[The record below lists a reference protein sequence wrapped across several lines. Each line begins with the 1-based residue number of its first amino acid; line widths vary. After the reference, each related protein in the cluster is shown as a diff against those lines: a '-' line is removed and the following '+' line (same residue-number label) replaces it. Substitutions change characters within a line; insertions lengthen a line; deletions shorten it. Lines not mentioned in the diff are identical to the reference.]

1 MSLFGSSPDDSSLQD
16 SSAQKGSKSLFDDDH
31 VPEAKSHTS
40 LFDDN
45 EDNIESPWSIPTP
58 KKAGRE
64 NLVRTLLPAAA
75 VPESYIDA
83 YDILVDSEYRTNS
96 GTVSTSGVKK
106 LIEGT
111 GLEKVEQ
118 ERILKLFSG
127 GKDLTTGL
135 GRNEYNILLALIGL
149 SQENEEAT
157 LDGVDERRA
166 RRCQTIYDRGFS
178 SSLTSLPDLPRPSL
192 PLIDQLR
199 SGKVSDNLE
208 DTSPRS
214 QRPSSSPDQGIP
226 RDSPSKSRRLRKESL
241 ENIDADPWGSP
252 ALHKGHTHIV
262 ENEATPPTNGSTA
275 VRPLINGVSSAARTT
290 SAFTTHADGHSSMPA
305 DVEGPSPDPTRND
318 GVEGWTSYGQSTGGF
333 ANSGQS
339 GLSPGGFGQGSDDL
353 SRPPGGPVRRSL
365 GGGRSTN
372 RGIEEIVTVTL
383 LPEKE
388 GMFLFQHRNYE
399 IKSQRRG
406 STVVRRYSD
415 FVWLLDCLHKRYPFR
430 QLPLLPPKTIAG
442 RPPWLMICGA
452 SVLIWFIGFSQ
463 RPAPLF

>member
-31 VPEAKSHTS
+31 APGAKSHTS

-45 EDNIESPWSIPTP
+45 EDSNESPWSIPTP

-64 NLVRTLLPAAA
+64 NLVRSLLPAAA

-83 YDILVDSEYRTNS
+83 YDVLLDSEYRTDA
-96 GTVSTSGVKK
+96 GTVSTSGAKK
-106 LIEGT
+106 LIAGT

-118 ERILKLFSG
+118 ERILKLVSG
-127 GKDLTTGL
+127 GKDLPNGL
-135 GRNEYNILLALIGL
+135 GRNEYNVLLALIGL
-149 SQENEEAT
+149 SQEKEEAT

-166 RRCQTIYDRGFS
+166 RRCHTIYDRGLS
-178 SSLTSLPDLPRPSL
+178 SSLTSLPELPRPSL

-208 DTSPRS
+208 ETSPQS
-214 QRPSSSPDQGIP
+214 QRPSSSADQDTTQ
-226 RDSPSKSRRLRKESL
+226 DSPSKSRRLRKESL

-252 ALHKGHTHIV
+252 ALHKGHTHSV
-262 ENEATPPTNGSTA
+262 KNEATPSANETTA
-275 VRPLINGVSSAARTT
+275 VRPLLNGMSGAARTT

-305 DVEGPSPDPTRND
+305 DVEGPPPDPTRD
-318 GVEGWTSYGQSTGGF
+318 GGVGGWTSYEQSTSGF
-333 ANSGQS
+333 ANSGQP
-339 GLSPGGFGQGSDDL
+339 GLSSGGFGSGGDDVN
-353 SRPPGGPVRRSL
+353 RPPGGPIRRSL

-399 IKSQRRG
+399 IKSQRRA

-442 RPPWLMICGA
+442 RPLWLMICGA
-452 SVLIWFIGFSQ
+452 SMLILIH
-463 RPAPLF
+463 